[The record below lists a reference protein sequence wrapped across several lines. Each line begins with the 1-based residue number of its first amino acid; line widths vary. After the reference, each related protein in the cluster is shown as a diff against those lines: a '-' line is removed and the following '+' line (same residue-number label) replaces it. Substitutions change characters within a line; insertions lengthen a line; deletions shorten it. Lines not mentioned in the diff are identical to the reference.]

1 MLMSNPDNPQN
12 STETSI
18 DDVENATL
26 QQFETHFIHAMELRQ
41 QGNTQAASKILLA
54 ILKEE
59 PRLPEPH
66 LEIAHIYYSMDQL
79 DDAQIH
85 IEQAVQQLENG
96 GQWLDIPE
104 NDLLSIAYVLQ
115 GEIYRGLADQDEIVL
130 GNPERFQD
138 LINRAKNAFNK
149 AKMIDPANAEVIGH
163 SRDWAWEEQI
173 ESSINTALSES
184 LENERQHGDQSHHTS
199 SDPQS
204 RST

>member
-1 MLMSNPDNPQN
+1 MTNSENPPS
-12 STETSI
+12 STDSSI

-26 QQFETHFIHAMELRQ
+26 QQFESHFLTAMELRQ
-41 QGNTQAASKILLA
+41 QGNTQAATKILLA

-66 LEIAHIYYSMDQL
+66 LEIAHIYYSIDQL
-79 DDAQIH
+79 DDAQSH

-130 GNPERFQD
+130 GNPEKFQE

-149 AKMIDPANAEVIGH
+149 AKLIDPANAEMVGH
-163 SRDWAWEEQI
+163 TRDWAWEEQI

-184 LENERQHGDQSHHTS
+184 QENELQPEDQSPHIAS
-199 SDPQS
+199 VPPK